1 MRKLAAISPQ
11 NLAEAFISDVE
22 SGKLSSCTYIKQA
35 VKRHKSDLKGADKRG
50 FYFDKAVGEQAI
62 ELFSL
67 FRHTSG
73 QWAEQPFKLQPWQAF
88 LIYCL
93 FGWKKK
99 ESGYRRFTRAYIE
112 VAKKNGKSEMAA
124 GIALILAFFD
134 GEYGAEVYSIANK
147 MEQASICWNAGVQ
160 MSKLLRDDYPDDVPD
175 FAYGESFNNRKILD
189 RASGSFFAPLA
200 SETGSKKKTLD
211 GKRPHGAIVDEYHGA
226 NDDSD
231 MRNIESGAVNRTQP
245 LIFVITTAGFNRF
258 GPCYQMRKVVAD
270 ILLGTKTD
278 DSFFGL
284 IFTLDEGDDW
294 QDEKNWIKANPSI
307 GVTPTWDAMREQ
319 YVKARNEGAS
329 AEINFK
335 TKNLNIWTST
345 SATWVRDDDWM
356 ANAAPFDVATLRG
369 RECFAGLDLASVTDL
384 AALVLFFPARG
395 DDERHVIL
403 PYFWLPEDG
412 AVRRSSADGVPY
424 LDWVRDA
431 LVEATPGNVI
441 DEKYVIASILDL
453 FGMYKILNI
462 QYDRFNATSLV
473 LALLDEGLS
482 LNPFGQGFVSMN
494 APIKQLEKMILSR
507 EINHLGNPVLRWM
520 CGNIQAKYDPAGNI
534 KFDKAKSAEKI
545 DGMVALAMAVG
556 GWMMNEKPAG
566 PSKYETEEI
575 VVV

>member
-1 MRKLAAISPQ
+1 MRKAAAISPQ

-22 SGKLSSCTYIKQA
+22 SGKLPSCTYIKQA
-35 VKRHKSDLKGADKRG
+35 VKRHKNDLKGADKRG
-50 FYFDKAVGEQAI
+50 FYFDKAAGEQAI

-73 QWAEQPFKLQPWQAF
+73 QWAKQPFKLQPWQAF

-99 ESGYRRFTRAYIE
+99 ESGLRRFTKAYIE
-112 VAKKNGKSEMAA
+112 VAKKNGKSELAA
-124 GIALILAFFD
+124 GIALVGAFFD
-134 GEYGAEVYSIANK
+134 DEYGAEVYSAANK
-147 MEQASICWNAGVQ
+147 LDQASICWRAGVQ
-160 MSKLLRDDYPDDVPD
+160 MAKFMKSDYPDDGLD
-175 FAYGESFNNRKILD
+175 FEVHESFNNRKIFNRD
-189 RASGSFFAPLA
+189 DGSFFAPVA
-200 SETGSKKKTLD
+200 ADSKTLD
-211 GKRPHGAIVDEYHGA
+211 GLRPHFAIIDEYHEA
-226 NDDSD
+226 PDDGVL
-231 MRNIESGAVNRTQP
+231 RNLESGTVSRTQP
-245 LIFVITTAGFNRF
+245 LLFIITTAGFNRF
-258 GPCYQMRKVVAD
+258 GPCYQVRKVVGD

-278 DSFFGL
+278 DSFFGM
-284 IFTLDEGDDW
+284 IFTLDEADDW

-307 GVTPTWDAMREQ
+307 GVTPTWDAMRSQ
-319 YVKARNEGAS
+319 YVKAINEGAS

-345 SATWVRDDDWM
+345 SATWVKDVDWM

-369 RECFAGLDLASVTDL
+369 RECTAGLDLASITDL
-384 AALVLFFPARG
+384 AALVLFFPARNNE
-395 DDERHVIL
+395 ERHIVL
-403 PYFWLPEDG
+403 PFFWLPEDT
-412 AVRRSSADGVPY
+412 AVQRSKTDGVPY

-441 DEKYVIASILDL
+441 DEKYVQASILDL
-453 FGMYKILNI
+453 FGVYKINSI

-473 LALLDEGLS
+473 LALQDEGLS

-494 APIKQLEKMILSR
+494 APIKQLEKMLLSR

-575 VVV
+575 TVV